1 MGPTSFHLL
10 FILFVLFQLFCI
22 TSAVKV
28 ENFTLFES
36 KLTLKAHTA
45 NTIPCMFH
53 TRRHLNPLK
62 VQLEWG
68 KIERNE
74 YVPLIHLYGD
84 HVRKAS
90 SDYGDKYQVFI
101 PEVSKGNC
109 SLVINPTEITDSG
122 TYQVRLTIVGKLYQ
136 PTPSIEVEVVNQ
148 PKGESRGWFKKK
160 TTTVPPT
167 TTTMMATKAK
177 KGSAANNNE
186 SASDIIFH
194 QLDAIEKKIFIFI
207 IVIGVFLSIAV
218 MAGVLLIIKLR
229 QKSKNGDE
237 EEGEDDESESEDS
250 SDSS

>member
-1 MGPTSFHLL
+1 
-10 FILFVLFQLFCI
+10 
-22 TSAVKV
+22 
-28 ENFTLFES
+28 
-36 KLTLKAHTA
+36 
-45 NTIPCMFH
+45 MFH

-148 PKGESRGWFKKK
+148 PKG
-160 TTTVPPT
+160 
-167 TTTMMATKAK
+167 
-177 KGSAANNNE
+177 
-186 SASDIIFH
+186 
-194 QLDAIEKKIFIFI
+194 
-207 IVIGVFLSIAV
+207 
-218 MAGVLLIIKLR
+218 KLER
-229 QKSKNGDE
+229 DNYTRYKM
-237 EEGEDDESESEDS
+237 
-250 SDSS
+250 